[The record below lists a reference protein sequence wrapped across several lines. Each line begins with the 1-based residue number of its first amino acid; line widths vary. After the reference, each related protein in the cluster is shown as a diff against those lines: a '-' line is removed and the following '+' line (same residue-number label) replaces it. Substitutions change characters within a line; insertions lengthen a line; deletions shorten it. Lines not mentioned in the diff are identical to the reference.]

1 MALRTVTI
9 YVNGAGNKMFCDTKI
24 ETVTT
29 HSFLNLHSFHVIYL
43 PSTSKCGKQ
52 VSGVGGIWALASK
65 KKNLGEILILSPPAV
80 PLGQFTQ
87 LQSWLPHRLMRD
99 DRVGG

>member
-1 MALRTVTI
+1 MLFTFPPHQ
-9 YVNGAGNKMFCDTKI
+9 N
-24 ETVTT
+24 
-29 HSFLNLHSFHVIYL
+29 
-43 PSTSKCGKQ
+43 
-52 VSGVGGIWALASK
+52 VGSRLAEWEEYGLWPQKK